1 MHSREAAALL
11 GYIAANVRRLRE
23 KRGLSQERF
32 AEVAGLD
39 FRFTQRVE
47 RGRLNFS
54 IETLVRLA
62 AALDTTPG
70 ALLRPAKL
78 SPPKPGRPRKK
89 PAR

>member
-1 MHSREAAALL
+1 MHSRDAATLL

-23 KRGLSQERF
+23 KRGLSQEKF

-39 FRFTQRVE
+39 GRFTQRVE

-62 AALDTTPG
+62 AALGTTPG
-70 ALLRPAKL
+70 ALLRRARLAPAQ
-78 SPPKPGRPRKK
+78 PGRPRKRS
-89 PAR
+89 AR

>member
-1 MHSREAAALL
+1 MHTRETSVML
-11 GYIAANVRRLRE
+11 GYVAANVRRLRE
-23 KRGLSQERF
+23 KRGLSQAQF

-78 SPPKPGRPRKK
+78 SPAKPGRPRK
-89 PAR
+89 RRTR

>member
-1 MHSREAAALL
+1 MHSRETAGLL

-23 KRGLSQERF
+23 KRGLSLERF
-32 AEVAGLD
+32 AEEAGLD

-70 ALLRPAKL
+70 ALLRRARL
-78 SPPKPGRPRKK
+78 SPPKPGRPTRK

>member
-1 MHSREAAALL
+1 ML

-32 AEVAGLD
+32 AELAGLD
-39 FRFTQRVE
+39 SRFAQRVE

-78 SPPKPGRPRKK
+78 SPAKPGRPRRKS
-89 PAR
+89 AR

>member
-1 MHSREAAALL
+1 MHSRETSVVL
-11 GYIAANVRRLRE
+11 GHIAANVRRLRE
-23 KRGLSQERF
+23 KRLLSQEKF
-32 AEVAGLD
+32 AEHAGLD
-39 FRFTQRVE
+39 ARFTQRVE

-78 SPPKPGRPRKK
+78 SPPKPGRPRK
-89 PAR
+89 RRMG

>member
-32 AEVAGLD
+32 AEAAGLD
-39 FRFTQRVE
+39 SRFTQRVE
-47 RGRLNFS
+47 RGRVNFS

-70 ALLRPAKL
+70 ALLRRAHL
-78 SPPKPGRPRKK
+78 SPPKPGRPKK
-89 PAR
+89 RRL

>member
-1 MHSREAAALL
+1 MHSRETAALL

-39 FRFTQRVE
+39 FRFSQRVE

-70 ALLRPAKL
+70 TLLRPAKL

-89 PAR
+89 TAR

>member
-11 GYIAANVRRLRE
+11 GYIAANVRRLRK

-32 AEVAGLD
+32 AEAAGLD
-39 FRFTQRVE
+39 SRFTQRVE
-47 RGRLNFS
+47 RGRVNFS

-70 ALLRPAKL
+70 ALLRRARL
-78 SPPKPGRPRKK
+78 SPPTPGRPKK
-89 PAR
+89 RAR

>member
-1 MHSREAAALL
+1 MHSRETSILL

-23 KRGLSQERF
+23 RRGLSQERF

-78 SPPKPGRPRKK
+78 APPTPGRPRKK
-89 PAR
+89 RAG